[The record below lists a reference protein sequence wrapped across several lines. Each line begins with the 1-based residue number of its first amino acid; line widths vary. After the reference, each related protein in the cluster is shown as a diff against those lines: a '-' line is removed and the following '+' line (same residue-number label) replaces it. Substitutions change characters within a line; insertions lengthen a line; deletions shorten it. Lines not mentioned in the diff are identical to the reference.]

1 MSYRKTYTGR
11 VHYSGTVSYPSSE
24 SGGTKSY
31 SGSVPITISID
42 VDTDEFDQSVSY
54 CRDRVDALTAS
65 VAATEAAHVLAKEKS
80 ATKISNSIVK
90 NFFDYLGGDLS
101 LRLQELQASCES
113 LMMQLVSYKDS
124 CASKQTQMETDYRR
138 ISERYAKIFAD
149 LNHELESRIKTL
161 DKAAMLFA
169 EDAEAVVD
177 RSVATETLGIA
188 TISAEENRRLEATLT
203 SSHLKQATQEMT
215 CRVREY
221 LERTYIL
228 TSKLSNMLEERGE
241 NEEIMLPILYLEG
254 STPQGNT
261 ESKLIYAQEGMSQS
275 EQLDAQLRS
284 QFLDN
289 SLEWTELPEETQTR
303 LISLINSSIQSSD
316 SMDDRV
322 AKTIL
327 HLAKNQSIQTLQTI

>member
-11 VHYSGTVSYPSSE
+11 VHYSGSVSYPSSQ
-24 SGGTKSY
+24 SGGVKSY

-42 VDTDEFDQSVSY
+42 VDTDEFDQSISSCHNSVN
-54 CRDRVDALTAS
+54 ALTAS
-65 VAATEAAHVLAKEKS
+65 VAATEVAHVLAKEKS

-113 LMMQLVSYKDS
+113 LMMQLVSYKNS
-124 CASKQTQMETDYRR
+124 CVSKQAQMETDYRR
-138 ISERYAKIFAD
+138 ISERYTKIFED

-161 DKAAMLFA
+161 DKATMLFA

-203 SSHLKQATQEMT
+203 SSHLKQATQDMT
-215 CRVREY
+215 LQVREF

-228 TSKLSNMLEERGE
+228 ASKLSSMLEERGE
-241 NEEIMLPILYLEG
+241 NEEIMLPTLYLET
-254 STPQGNT
+254 SSAQHDS
-261 ESKLIYAQEGMSQS
+261 ESKLIYAQEGMAQS

-289 SLEWTELPEETQTR
+289 SLEWIELPEETETR
-303 LISLINSSIQSSD
+303 LLSFINSSIQSSD

-327 HLAKNQSIQTLQTI
+327 HLAKNQTIQTLQTI

>member
-1 MSYRKTYTGR
+1 MSYSKTYTGR
-11 VHYSGTVSYPSSE
+11 VHYSGSVSYPSSQ
-24 SGGTKSY
+24 SGGVKNY

-42 VDTDEFDQSVSY
+42 VDTDEFDQSISSCHNSVN
-54 CRDRVDALTAS
+54 ALTAS

-113 LMMQLVSYKDS
+113 LMMQLVSYKNS
-124 CASKQTQMETDYRR
+124 CVSKQTQMETDYRR
-138 ISERYAKIFAD
+138 ISERYTKIFED

-161 DKAAMLFA
+161 DKATILFA
-169 EDAEAVVD
+169 EDAQAVVD
-177 RSVATETLGIA
+177 RSAETETLGIA

-203 SSHLKQATQEMT
+203 SSHLKQATQDMT
-215 CRVREY
+215 LQVREF
-221 LERTYIL
+221 LERTYTL

-241 NEEIMLPILYLEG
+241 NEEIMIPILYLEG
-254 STPQGNT
+254 SNAQNDSD
-261 ESKLIYAQEGMSQS
+261 SKLIYAQEGMAQS
-275 EQLDAQLRS
+275 VQLDAQLRS

-289 SLEWTELPEETQTR
+289 SLEWNELPEETETR
-303 LISLINSSIQSSD
+303 LLSFINSSIQSSE

-327 HLAKNQSIQTLQTI
+327 HLAKNQTIQTLQTI